1 MRKLLGLA
9 DPPAPYGV
17 LVVDDS
23 AVMRQMISRLIE
35 KDPKLWVMGTASN
48 GQEALEKLKVM
59 RPDLVTMDIEMPVLD
74 GLSALSQL
82 MVENPM
88 PVIML
93 SSYTDEGASP
103 AIAALTNGAADFF
116 HKDSLFQFPANAQ
129 MEEEFLL
136 RCHAAIESK
145 PFWKTL
151 DQEDLANHEMK
162 VLLEFMTGCLAS
174 EHTIHEEL
182 NQTLQQL
189 NGFYCSLIKQANEFI
204 VTECKGELLT
214 RFGQLSQSLIGH
226 SLEHIVPAEVMAQHS
241 EYLTRVWNGEDCV
254 SYDTEWRKYHFT
266 TVARPVRVNGI
277 VKEIIVVTFEV
288 TDRKRMEEKIKFLL
302 NHDQLTGLPN
312 QNQLLTEMDRAKTK
326 YGRFA
331 VLFFKF
337 DHFKQIN
344 DSMGHEKG
352 DSLLQ
357 LMARR
362 LKRFTSE
369 DTTIIRA
376 GSDEFI
382 CVMGGATFDTIERY
396 AERLLDAIRQ
406 PIILD
411 GLEIHMTSS
420 LGISQYPD
428 NHTNIEHII
437 RYAHMAMNIA
447 QTEGGNLIQFYE
459 ARFQEEIHRKMEIE
473 RRLRKA
479 IDREEFYLNY
489 QPVFNGIDRTIKG
502 LECLIRWQSP
512 ELGRVSPADF
522 IPIAEETGLIHAI
535 GEWVMLEACRTN
547 KRWQD
552 EGLMKIPVA
561 VNLSTQQFNDGKIIE
576 RIENILQETGLDP
589 KYLVVEITESMTM
602 NKHHALMML
611 KNLKR
616 IGVSIAIDDFGTGY
630 SSLSYLSELPID
642 KLKVDQSFVKKMDTH
657 GVNASIVHT
666 IITMAENLK
675 LEVIAEGVETE
686 AEFGL
691 LLRYGC
697 NTMQGYLLGRPMEAA
712 QIAEELKLSKPIKKM
727 RIQ

>member
-1 MRKLLGLA
+1 MRKLLDLV
-9 DPPAPYGV
+9 DKPAQYGV

-35 KDPKLWVMGTASN
+35 RDPKLWVMGTASN
-48 GQEALEKLKVM
+48 GQEALAQLKVM
-59 RPDLVTMDIEMPVLD
+59 RPDLITMDIEMPVLD
-74 GLSALSQL
+74 GLSTLSQI
-82 MVENPM
+82 MIDDPM

-103 AIAALTNGAADFF
+103 AIAALANGAADFF
-116 HKDSLFQFPANAQ
+116 HKDSLFQFPVNEQ

-151 DQEDLANHEMK
+151 DQEELANRDMK
-162 VLLEFMTGCLAS
+162 VLLEFITGCLVS
-174 EHTIHEEL
+174 EHSIHDEL
-182 NQTLQQL
+182 NRTMQQL
-189 NGFYCSLIKQANEFI
+189 NGIYCALIKRDQEFI
-204 VTECKGELLT
+204 LTDCKGELLT
-214 RFGQLSQSLIGH
+214 RFGQLGH
-226 SLEHIVPAEVMAQHS
+226 GLVGQPLHHILPAEIMGLHA
-241 EYLTRVWNGEDCV
+241 ENLTRTWNGEDCV
-254 SYDTEWRKYHFT
+254 SYDTEWQKYHFT

-277 VKEIIVVTFEV
+277 VKEIIAVTFEV
-288 TDRKRMEEKIKFLL
+288 TERKRMEEKIQFLL

-312 QNQLLTEMDRAKTK
+312 QNQVLTELNRAKVK
-326 YGRFA
+326 YGQFA
-331 VLFFKF
+331 VLFFNF

-344 DSMGHEKG
+344 DSIGHEKG

-357 LMARR
+357 LLARR
-362 LKRFTSE
+362 LKRFASA

-382 CVMGGATFDTIERY
+382 CIMGGASFEMIERN
-396 AERLLDAIRQ
+396 AERLLDSIRQ

-411 GLEIHMTSS
+411 GFEIHMTSS

-447 QTEGGNLIQFYE
+447 KTEGGNRIQFYE
-459 ARFQEEIHRKMEIE
+459 SRFQEEIHRKMEIE

-479 IDREEFYLNY
+479 IDREEFYLHY
-489 QPVFNGIDRTIKG
+489 QPVFNGTDRSIKG
-502 LECLIRWQSP
+502 MECLIRWESP
-512 ELGRVSPADF
+512 ELGRVSPAEF

-535 GEWVMLEACRTN
+535 GEWVLIEACRSN

-552 EGLMKIPVA
+552 EGLMKVPVA

-576 RIENILQETGLDP
+576 RIENILKETGLDP
-589 KYLVVEITESMTM
+589 KYLVIEITESMTM
-602 NKHHALMML
+602 NKHHALLML

-616 IGVSIAIDDFGTGY
+616 LGVTIAIDDFGTGY

-657 GVNASIVHT
+657 SVNASIVHT

-691 LLRYGC
+691 LRRYGC
-697 NTMQGYLLGRPMEAA
+697 STMQGYLLGRPVD
-712 QIAEELKLSKPIKKM
+712 AEQFAEMLRMGTPANKM
-727 RIQ
+727 RIR